1 MLEHPQPKI
10 LVTGAAG
17 QVGFELCR
25 SLQGLGQVVAMDRRS
40 LDMSDLDS
48 LVRVIRE
55 INPGLI
61 VNAAAYTAVD
71 RAETDV
77 AAAMLLNGRVPGVL
91 AEEARRLGAALVH
104 YSTDYVFDGVGD
116 TPYSEGN
123 TTNPINT
130 YGETKLAGEQ
140 AIAQVGGKYL
150 ILRTSWVYGMRGK
163 NFLRTMLK
171 LAQERS
177 ELRVVGDQVGA
188 PTWAVT
194 IAALTANVATQVLT
208 RRFDDAAWW
217 SENAG
222 IYHLT
227 ASGATTWADFAEA
240 IFRLTLQADAR
251 PSVIH
256 IGTDEYPTPAKRPRN
271 SRLSNAKLG
280 SVFSVYPPDWHD
292 ALQLCASSC

>member
-177 ELRVVGDQVGA
+177 ELRVVGDQFGA

-194 IAALTANVATQVLT
+194 IAALTANIATQVLT
-208 RRFDDAAWW
+208 RRFDDLAWW
-217 SENAG
+217 SRNAG

-227 ASGATTWADFAEA
+227 AGGATTWADFAEA